1 MEPEEGAPV
10 DERRVYRVI
19 LEPEEGGGFT
29 VVVPALPAVI
39 TYGATRE
46 EALENAR
53 DAIRLYLES
62 LRARGLPAPQD
73 GTLVEEVAI
82 TA

>member
-1 MEPEEGAPV
+1 M
-10 DERRVYRVI
+10 
-19 LEPEEGGGFT
+19 
-29 VVVPALPAVI
+29 AVI
-39 TYGATRE
+39 TYAATRE
-46 EALENAR
+46 EILENAR

>member
-1 MEPEEGAPV
+1 MEPEEDAPV

-19 LEPEEGGGFT
+19 LEPERGRGRRTG
-29 VVVPALPAVI
+29 LPAVI

-53 DAIRLYLES
+53 DAIRLYLGIPPQGQRS
-62 LRARGLPAPQD
+62 SRTAGRHPGRGSRYH
-73 GTLVEEVAI
+73 
-82 TA
+82 

>member
-1 MEPEEGAPV
+1 MSGACTGSSWS
-10 DERRVYRVI
+10 
-19 LEPEEGGGFT
+19 LKEGGGFT

-53 DAIRLYLES
+53 DAIRLCLES